1 MISAQSQPRGL
12 SVADYLA
19 FEERSEIKHEYI
31 NGEIYAMAGASV
43 RHNRIAGNL
52 FARLLAHLRGS
63 PCQVFF
69 ADVKLHLQEQGVEI
83 FYYPDLMVCCD
94 PNDRDPYYR
103 TRPCLLVEV
112 LSEGTARIDQRE
124 KLFAYAR
131 LDSLQGYL
139 LLEQDRIGA
148 VLHWRENDEWRRA
161 QFNDSRAAL
170 TLPCAGL
177 TVTLAEFYEGTELL
191 ETPPDTGG
199 PR

>member
-1 MISAQSQPRGL
+1 MSAQLQPRWL
-12 SVADYLA
+12 SVEDYLA

-31 NGEIYAMAGASV
+31 NGEIYAMAGAST
-43 RHNRIAGNL
+43 RHNRITLNL
-52 FARLLAHLRGS
+52 ASRLMGHLRGS
-63 PCQVFF
+63 PCEVFV
-69 ADVKLHLQEQGVEI
+69 ADVKLHLKELEVQI

-94 PNDRDPYYR
+94 PDDRDPYYR

-112 LSEGTARIDQRE
+112 LSNETARIDRGE

-131 LDSLQGYL
+131 LDSLHAYL

-148 VLHWRENDEWRRA
+148 TLHWREGGDWRWA
-161 QFNDSRAAL
+161 VFSDPHAEL

-177 TVTLAEFYEGTELL
+177 TIQLAELYEGTGLL
-191 ETPPDTGG
+191 EMPSDAEN

>member
-1 MISAQSQPRGL
+1 MSAQLQPRWL
-12 SVADYLA
+12 SVADDFA

-31 NGEIYAMAGASV
+31 NGEIYTMAGAST
-43 RHNRIAGNL
+43 RQNRITLHLAS
-52 FARLLAHLRGS
+52 RLMGHLRGS
-63 PCQVFF
+63 PCEVFV
-69 ADVKLHLQEQGVEI
+69 ADVKLHLKELGVEI

-103 TRPCLLVEV
+103 TRPCLIVEV
-112 LSEGTARIDQRE
+112 LSGGTARVDQRE

-131 LDSLQGYL
+131 LDSLQAYL

-148 VLHWRENDEWRRA
+148 TPHWREGNDWRWA
-161 QFNDSRAAL
+161 EFSDSQAEL

-177 TVTLAEFYEGTELL
+177 TVRLAEPYDGTGLP
-191 ETPPDTGG
+191 ETPPGNEG

>member
-1 MISAQSQPRGL
+1 MSAQFQPRWL
-12 SVADYLA
+12 SVEDYLA

-31 NGEIYAMAGASV
+31 NGEIYAMAGASI

-63 PCQVFF
+63 PCEVFV
-69 ADVKLHLQEQGVEI
+69 ADVKLHLKELGADI

-112 LSEGTARIDQRE
+112 LSSGTARIDRGE

-148 VLHWRENDEWRRA
+148 ALHWREGGDWRRA
-161 QFNDSRAAL
+161 EFSDPDAEL

-177 TVTLAEFYEGTELL
+177 TIQLAELYEGTGLPEASPNA
-191 ETPPDTGG
+191 EGSS
-199 PR
+199 

>member
-1 MISAQSQPRGL
+1 MSAQLQPHGL

-19 FEERSEIKHEYI
+19 LEERSEIKHEYI
-31 NGEIYAMAGASV
+31 NGEIYAMAGTSV

-94 PNDRDPYYR
+94 PNDHDPYYR
-103 TRPCLLVEV
+103 TRPCLIVEV
-112 LSEGTARIDQRE
+112 LSGGTARIDQRE

-139 LLEQDRIGA
+139 LLEQDRVGA
-148 VLHWRENDEWRRA
+148 TLHWRENGDWHRTE
-161 QFNDSRAAL
+161 FNDSRAAL

-177 TVTLAEFYEGTELL
+177 TVTLAELYEGTGLL
-191 ETPPDTGG
+191 ETPPDTEGL
-199 PR
+199 R

>member
-1 MISAQSQPRGL
+1 MSAQLQPHRL

-43 RHNRIAGNL
+43 RHNRVTLNL
-52 FARLLAHLRGS
+52 ASRLIGHLRGS
-63 PCQVFF
+63 PCEVFV
-69 ADVKLHLQEQGVEI
+69 ADVKLHLQEIGVEI

-112 LSEGTARIDQRE
+112 LSGGTARIDQRE

-148 VLHWRENDEWRRA
+148 TLHWRENGDWHRA
-161 QFNDSRAAL
+161 EFNDPHAAL
-170 TLPCAGL
+170 TLPCTGL
-177 TVTLAEFYEGTELL
+177 TVTLAELYEGTGLL

-199 PR
+199 QR

>member
-1 MISAQSQPRGL
+1 MSAQFQPRWL
-12 SVADYLA
+12 SVEDYLA

-69 ADVKLHLQEQGVEI
+69 ADVKLHLKELGADI

-112 LSEGTARIDQRE
+112 LSSGTARTDQRE

-148 VLHWRENDEWRRA
+148 ALHWREGSDWRRA
-161 QFNDSRAAL
+161 EFSDPDAEL

-177 TVTLAEFYEGTELL
+177 TIRLAELYEGTDLP
-191 ETPPDTGG
+191 ETSPNAEGSS
-199 PR
+199 